1 MSITN
6 IRTEFLTAVGTI
18 GGLIA
23 SAFGGWDASMT
34 TLLFFMAIDY
44 ITGLIVAGV
53 FHKSTKSESG
63 SLESRAGWKGL
74 CRKGTTLLVVLVAY
88 RLDIAMGTTVI
99 RDGVVIAFI
108 ANEAI
113 SIIENAGLMG
123 LPIPKIIM
131 NSVEVLKKRVEE
143 E

>member
-131 NSVEVLKKRVEE
+131 NSIEVLKKRVEE